1 MKLDNIPDSIL
12 TKDQISKVQKLQT
25 ELTLVDK
32 VKKIPGHQLFELNVD
47 NGELVTADVKTEVRL
62 GTNLL
67 PVYSNSIVIKPRCI
81 YVQALNK
88 KNAEKKILKMIS
100 KIKENGNYKS

>member
-25 ELTLVDK
+25 ELTLIDS

-47 NGELVTADVKTEVRL
+47 SGELSLADVKTEVKL
-62 GTNLL
+62 GSNLL
-67 PVYSNSIVIKPRCI
+67 PVYHNSIVIKPRCI
-81 YVQALNK
+81 YVQALNR
-88 KNAEKKILKMIS
+88 KNAEKKILKTIA
-100 KIKENGNYKS
+100 KIKENGNSES